1 MKIIF
6 KSKKFILTPS
16 IEDYLQRK
24 INGLGK
30 FLGNFSE
37 ETIKCEVEV
46 GRTTGRHKRG
56 DIFRAEINLSA
67 GGRMFRA
74 ESERE
79 DLYTAIDEVRNEL
92 EQEIKKFKTKKE
104 TIFIR
109 GARSIKKKF
118 GLSSLARFKK
128 RDPNH

>member
-6 KSKKFILTPS
+6 KSKDFSLTPS
-16 IEDYLQRK
+16 IEDYLQKK
-24 INGLGK
+24 INGLEK
-30 FLGNFSE
+30 FLGDFNK
-37 ETIKCEVEV
+37 ETTKVEAEV
-46 GRTTGRHKRG
+46 GKTTGRHRAG
-56 DIFRAEINLSA
+56 DIFRAEINLSV
-67 GGRMFRA
+67 GGKLFRA
-74 ESERE
+74 ESEQE
-79 DLYTAIDEVRNEL
+79 DIFSAIDEVRDEL

-128 RDPNH
+128 